1 MKVGDVIWEAQDI
14 DDLMNC
20 WDNDDWFIRDV
31 RVIRIEKNIITVEVV
46 DAPDTVSYIPPSE
59 IFPSRNAA
67 LAWMVKQANDSYE
80 DAKAEFD
87 KTIIML
93 KRVSEECVRGLKLR
107 GGKQ

>member
-14 DDLMNC
+14 EDLANC
-20 WDNDDWFIRDV
+20 WDQDDWVIRDV
-31 RVIRIEKNIITVEVV
+31 RVIEIEKTVIIVEPV
-46 DAPDTVSYIPPSE
+46 DDPDTVSYISNSE

-87 KTIIML
+87 KSIIIL
-93 KRVSEECVRGLKLR
+93 KRISEECARLGDK
-107 GGKQ
+107 